1 MRMGL
6 RLLSTFLLL
15 SSLSSCLD
23 DSASATFP
31 VGQEFVLNT
40 ASIGIPDTL
49 RDGSTVASIPCGPMG
64 MCPSTAEVPVT
75 CEGSICDPAPLTF
88 SVQVGDVI
96 DFEAISTELG
106 ELFSDIDSIEILDVE
121 YNIMLNTLTVP
132 VGQLDIFWGP
142 SGAVDVDPAMGTILL
157 GTVPPLAVGEMGMGA
172 VSLDAAGNDA
182 LSVHLTSA
190 QPRIKLFVR
199 TSLDL
204 VPGMPFPEGD
214 IQVQVRLTVRVAGSI
229 L

>member
-1 MRMGL
+1 MRTGL
-6 RLLSTFLLL
+6 RLLSISLLL
-15 SSLSSCLD
+15 SCLSSCLD

-31 VGQEFVLNT
+31 VGQEFELST

-49 RDGSTVASIPCGPMG
+49 RDGSTVATIPCGPMG
-64 MCPSTAEVPVT
+64 MCPSTAEVPVS
-75 CEGSICDPAPLTF
+75 CEGAICDPAPLVFT
-88 SVQVGDVI
+88 VQVGDVI

-106 ELFSDIDSIEILDVE
+106 ELFSDIDSIEILDIE
-121 YNIMLNTLTVP
+121 YNILLNTLTVP
-132 VGQLDIFWGP
+132 VGQLDLFWGP
-142 SGAVDVDPAMGTILL
+142 PGAVDVDPAMGTILL
-157 GTVPPLAVGEMGMGA
+157 GTVPALGAGETGTGSVALA
-172 VSLDAAGNDA
+172 AAGNDA
-182 LSVHLTSA
+182 LSVHLVSA

-204 VPGMPFPEGD
+204 VPGMAFPEGS